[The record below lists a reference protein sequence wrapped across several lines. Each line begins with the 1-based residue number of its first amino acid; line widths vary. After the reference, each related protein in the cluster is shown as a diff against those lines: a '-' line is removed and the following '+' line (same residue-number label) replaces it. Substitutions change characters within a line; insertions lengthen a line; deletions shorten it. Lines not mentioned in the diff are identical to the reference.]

1 MRAVATGRA
10 ISPGTRSG
18 SSDSVRSADCDSV
31 PAADACSVPAD
42 FGSGFDSGSDSDCSD
57 FA

>member
-1 MRAVATGRA
+1 MCALATGRV